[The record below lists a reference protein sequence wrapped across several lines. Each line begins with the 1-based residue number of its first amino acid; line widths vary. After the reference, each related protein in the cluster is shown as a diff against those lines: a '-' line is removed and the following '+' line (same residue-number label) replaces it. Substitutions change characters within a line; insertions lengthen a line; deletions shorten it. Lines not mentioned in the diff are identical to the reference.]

1 MKNGPAYSHEEKIAI
16 IREHEEGHK
25 TLKQVCEKYGI
36 SKSYLCY
43 LLKRYREERK
53 KVCLHEAYIL
63 IGIKCVTC
71 QGMRK
76 NRCPCR

>member
-1 MKNGPAYSHEEKIAI
+1 MSSAWAGQGQNCADMSLI
-16 IREHEEGHK
+16 IPQIFVEFIMCSKHCSRYWE
-25 TLKQVCEKYGI
+25 TKQKD
-36 SKSYLCY
+36 S
-43 LLKRYREERK
+43 YREERK

-76 NRCPCR
+76 KHRGN